1 VPGVETGVTSV
12 AKGPATK
19 IPVIAPV
26 NTATSSSGPP
36 VIVPK
41 AEEPPAKAP

>member
-1 VPGVETGVTSV
+1 
-12 AKGPATK
+12 
-19 IPVIAPV
+19 V